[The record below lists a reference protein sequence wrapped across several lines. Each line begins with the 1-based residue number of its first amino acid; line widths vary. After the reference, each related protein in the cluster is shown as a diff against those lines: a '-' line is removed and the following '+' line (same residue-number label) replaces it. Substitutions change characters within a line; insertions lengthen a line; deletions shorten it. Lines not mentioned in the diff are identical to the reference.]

1 MRLQIRKKTDF
12 KSKSRSKKRIR
23 IRKKIF
29 GTEERPRL
37 CVFRSAR
44 HIYAQII
51 DDAQGKTIVEAST
64 VSTEISSGKGSVEAA
79 KAIGAEIAKKAK
91 GKNIAAVVFDR
102 GGYLYHGRIKALA
115 DAARE
120 GGLQF

>member
-1 MRLQIRKKTDF
+1 VRLQYSNKTDF
-12 KSKSRSKKRIR
+12 KTKSRFKKRVR

-37 CVFRSAR
+37 SVFRSAR

-51 DDAQGKTIVEAST
+51 DDVLGKTLVESST
-64 VSTEISSGKGSVEAA
+64 VSEEVGKSKGSVEAA
-79 KAIGAEIAKKAK
+79 KKIGAAIAQKAK
-91 GKNIAAVVFDR
+91 EKNISSVVFDR

-120 GGLQF
+120 AGLQF